1 MTRTPRIETLERI
14 FWTDGRAPY
23 APRPAAMP
31 AHVDVAVIGAG
42 FTGLATAM
50 HLARAGRS
58 VAVLE
63 AQGIGHG
70 ASSRNGGL
78 AGPSFHKIGMTG
90 LTARYGPDKAAAIMG
105 EGMRALDHFEAF
117 VADEG
122 IDCGLRMTGRFR
134 GAVTTDDYDATGREC
149 ERLSKAVG
157 LPFEMIP
164 RDRQRGEIGSDFYRG
179 GVVYPRDGGLDPH
192 LLLVALAARAE
203 AAGAVLFAN
212 TPVTGITRDG
222 PGTLLR
228 HPGGVLRADQTVIA
242 TNGYGGAE
250 GGTLSSRVV
259 PILTGAAA
267 TAPLTAE
274 LMAELTPKGRAF
286 TESRRVFMWFRP
298 TPDGRRFIFGGRIGP
313 MRGDP
318 ARRVAAV
325 RAAAVRVFPQLAD
338 VAFTHLWTGL
348 VAYTADHAP
357 HSGCV
362 DGVWL
367 AGGYCGSGVTRSL
380 WFARNLALRMQGLP
394 GGESAFDDLPFVPVP
409 LRRLAP
415 LGARALTRWHALR
428 DAAVLARRDR
438 TGG

>member
-1 MTRTPRIETLERI
+1 MTDPAERI
-14 FWTDGRAPY
+14 FWTDGRPAY
-23 APRPAAMP
+23 APRPAPMP
-31 AHVDVAVIGAG
+31 ARIDVAVVGAG
-42 FTGLATAM
+42 FTGLAVAM

-63 AQGIGHG
+63 AQEIGHG

-90 LTARYGPDKAAAIMG
+90 LTARYGAGKAAAIMG

-117 VADEG
+117 IADEG

-134 GAVTTDDYDATGREC
+134 GAVTAADYEATAREC

-157 LPFEMIP
+157 LPFEMVP
-164 RDRQRGEIGSDFYRG
+164 RARQRDEIGSDFYRG
-179 GVVYPRDGGLDPH
+179 GVVYPRDGGLQPR
-192 LLLVALAARAE
+192 LLLEALAARAE
-203 AAGAVLFAN
+203 AAGALLFPG
-212 TPVTGITRDG
+212 TPVVGIAHDG
-222 PGTLLR
+222 GDAVLR
-228 HPGGVLRADQTVIA
+228 HPGGTLRARDVVIA
-242 TNGYGGAE
+242 TNAYGGAE
-250 GGTLSSRVV
+250 GKTLASRVV

-267 TAPLTAE
+267 TEPLPPE

-318 ARRVAAV
+318 ARRAAAV
-325 RAAAVRVFPQLAD
+325 RASAVRVFPQLED
-338 VAFTHLWTGL
+338 VAFTHLWTGR

-357 HSGCV
+357 HMGKI
-362 DGVWL
+362 DGVWV

-380 WFARNLALRMQGLP
+380 WFARNLALRIQGLP
-394 GGESAFDDLPFVPVP
+394 GGETAFDDLPFPPVP

-415 LGARALTRWHALR
+415 LGALALTRWHALR
-428 DAAVLARRDR
+428 DAAVLARRTR
-438 TGG
+438 SGG